1 MMNLIETRNRHFIE
15 AVRRVINELPAGE
28 AINVASVARKAAM
41 SRAPHYYCTY
51 EYALRVLRVMAH
63 GRMDLRRDRRRAMF
77 EELRAKC
84 DRYMA
89 VHKGCRLPEALG
101 YVLSAGSASQFF
113 ISESTALRLVQQLRG
128 FGFMSG
134 ERRAG

>member
-1 MMNLIETRNRHFIE
+1 MMNFIESRNRHFIE
-15 AVRRVINELPAGE
+15 AARRVIRELPAGE
-28 AINVASVARKAAM
+28 SISIVEVARKAAM

-63 GRMDLRRDRRRAMF
+63 GRLGMRRDRRRAMF

-84 DRYMA
+84 DRYMEA
-89 VHKGCRLPEALG
+89 HPGCRLPEALG
-101 YVLSAGSASQFF
+101 YVLSSESASQFF

-128 FGFMSG
+128 VASAAP
-134 ERRAG
+134 ERRAC